1 MNGVKNILQNFSD
14 HLCALNMERSDCGAC
29 INGKIQVDITN
40 PCNTNYKKAANYNV
54 DKNN

>member
-1 MNGVKNILQNFSD
+1 MKNILQNVSG
-14 HLCALNMERSDCGAC
+14 HLFVLNVERPDCGAC

-40 PCNTNYKKAANYNV
+40 PCDTNYKKAANYNV